1 MGAGLLLLACVVGV
15 IFLMG
20 DSSAD
25 LGKPPPERC
34 VSLWNADQ
42 RATRYGRHNFNS
54 HRYASAQVL
63 FLDREGKP
71 ARRGACAVVFPAASL
86 DPEPVAAA
94 QTYFDGDWIALSR
107 LPAITDARLAKL
119 QAGAVS
125 HNNAVLRE
133 DGLLEPFS

>member
-20 DSSAD
+20 DSSA
-25 LGKPPPERC
+25 
-34 VSLWNADQ
+34 
-42 RATRYGRHNFNS
+42 
-54 HRYASAQVL
+54 
-63 FLDREGKP
+63 
-71 ARRGACAVVFPAASL
+71 CAVVFPAASL

-94 QTYFDGDWIALSR
+94 QTYFGGDWIALSR
-107 LPAITDARLAKL
+107 LPAITDGRLAEL